1 MDKDELNLEELKKV
15 TASPNNLANS
25 ESAINNKD
33 LYRKAQIEELE
44 KLKANF
50 LNQEQQE
57 ENSKQR

>member
-1 MDKDELNLEELKKV
+1 MDKDELNLEELEKV

-25 ESAINNKD
+25 ESAMNNKD
-33 LYRKAQIEELE
+33 LYREAQIEELE